1 MMDWATR
8 LKIAVGSAK
17 GLAYLHE
24 DCKLLCA
31 CNLIFT
37 NNSDIF
43 MDESV
48 ERTQIRIWREY
59 SFTRIHPLPPKT
71 RGLSPKN

>member
-37 NNSDIF
+37 NNYKTFLWMNQNSNSNIARIF
-43 MDESV
+43 TD
-48 ERTQIRIWREY
+48 QN
-59 SFTRIHPLPPKT
+59 LPS
-71 RGLSPKN
+71 SPKN